1 MSKQKEVLYPFE
13 VVEKFSLIWSHRIE
27 QNPIPSLQNKN
38 FENQLRWP
46 SFQKFYILRVKM
58 NILQIFIVSRV

>member
-1 MSKQKEVLYPFE
+1 MSKKKEVLYPFE

>member
-38 FENQLRWP
+38 FENQLPWP
-46 SFQKFYILRVKM
+46 SFQKFYILKVKM